1 MFRHKQ
7 EEDLGGDTIRHQY
20 MFSLNTDTQ
29 VYTRYH
35 IKLLVCVY
43 VCAYL
48 HNTFVKIKP
57 Y

>member
-7 EEDLGGDTIRHQY
+7 EEDLGGDTISHQY

-29 VYTRYH
+29 VYARYH
-35 IKLLVCVY
+35 IKSLVSVY